1 MMRFIYIIF
10 LAIFCFSC
18 SSIRKA
24 SSINNILISY
34 ESGSCYGKCEVY
46 KFKLNE
52 NKTIEYESLK
62 NAEIT
67 GKYRAEISVYDFK
80 EINKL
85 IDGLDLKSMD
95 TVYTSNST
103 DLHLRVLNLKQKKLN
118 KKILLL
124 DNVPFELKQIENK
137 VFYIIEK
144 YKSNFLR
151 EL

>member
-1 MMRFIYIIF
+1 
-10 LAIFCFSC
+10 
-18 SSIRKA
+18 
-24 SSINNILISY
+24 LISY

-46 KFKLNE
+46 KFKLNK
-52 NKTIEYESLK
+52 NKTIEYEGFK
-62 NAEIT
+62 NIEMT
-67 GKYRAEISVYDFK
+67 GKYRAEISVNDFN
-80 EINKL
+80 EINKF
-85 IDGLDLKSMD
+85 IDVLDLKSLD

-103 DLHLRVLNLKQKKLN
+103 DLHLRILNLKQKKLN

-144 YKSNFLR
+144 YKTKFLR

>member
-1 MMRFIYIIF
+1 MRFIYIIF

-34 ESGSCYGKCEVY
+34 ENGSCYGKCEVY

-52 NKTIEYESLK
+52 NKTIEYESFK

-124 DNVPFELKQIENK
+124 DNVPFELKQIENN